1 MRKNLKPAPTN
12 DYKDV
17 VATVQKYVDG
27 IRIGSPK
34 TCAEAFY
41 ENAVYFGIVNGAVAG
56 GSVQTFYDFLNQN
69 GKAPDV
75 VAHIDV
81 LAITPTTAVVR
92 VDLEKD
98 SIGADYNDYV
108 TLLKVDGIWKVIAK
122 VYHQFEG

>member
-1 MRKNLKPAPTN
+1 MTKDFKPVPTN

-17 VATVQKYVDG
+17 VATVQKYVNG
-27 IRIGSPK
+27 IRIGCPE
-34 TCAEAFY
+34 TCAEAFH
-41 ENAVYFGIVNGAVAG
+41 ENAVYFGIVNGEVAG

-108 TLLKVDGIWKVIAK
+108 TLLKVDGTWKVVAK
-122 VYHQFEG
+122 IYHQFEG